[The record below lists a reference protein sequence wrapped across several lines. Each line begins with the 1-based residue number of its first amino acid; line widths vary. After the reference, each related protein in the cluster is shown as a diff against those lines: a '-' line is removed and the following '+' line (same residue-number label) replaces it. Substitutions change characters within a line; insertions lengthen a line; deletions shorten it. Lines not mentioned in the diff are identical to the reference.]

1 MKTIFSPLVL
11 FLAFGLMLNASQL
24 KAQQY
29 FDEKPAVP
37 LLGKWYKDGA
47 VLKGSAGSV
56 DPFIQSC
63 ITQVNADS
71 IRATLVHLQN
81 YGTRFLLADNR
92 KEIATWIMERFLSFG
107 YTNVKLDSFLNYLNW
122 SGIFIDTTWQYNVV
136 CTMEGAT
143 APAEEYIIGGHYDSF
158 CAPDPFTAAPGAND
172 NATAVAATFEIAR
185 IMKKMNYQPEATI
198 KFILFGAE
206 ELGLFGSRYD
216 AQVARETGRDI
227 RYMLN
232 MDMISNNP
240 DSLKQVKIYKYIYT
254 EWAADVMADV
264 FSRYTDLD
272 VFIPDVPAA
281 GGSDSFSYWLWGW
294 PTAYLEEMEFSP
306 NWHLLTDSVKNCNT
320 EYCAEITRGAF
331 ATLMEEQML
340 PYPQGLTG
348 VSSKEAVRITWKP
361 TANANVAGFNLYR
374 SEIPGSGYTKLND
387 TLLAGPEYSDNT
399 AAGGKDYYYIL
410 KTLNMDMEESIASN
424 EVNAARFE
432 FTDTLLVVATL
443 KGHKSTPDSVKNY
456 YSAMLDTIPFA
467 WHEMNLDN
475 PLTIGKVARYRN
487 ILWLINGLD
496 FDFPSDT
503 LGLKLLSFFEN
514 GGNMMFCGFTPSR
527 YLAHNSAYPT
537 QFDTNYFI
545 NRYFKV
551 DSVNR
556 KINSFMFRANP
567 VGSNY
572 DTLNVDSTKYMEPT
586 FPGELYNIEVFTP
599 AAGAGVIY
607 RFDSRYPPNS
617 SQGIM
622 NGKAV
627 GIEYLGEDFKTILI
641 SFPLY
646 YIDTLDA
653 RRLMET
659 VLKYKFTKPVG
670 IPESSKLS
678 DALALKVFPNPFRDL
693 TSLSFT
699 TSESSVVKVKVYN
712 MQGVRVAN
720 LLDKKLDAGTHTLR
734 LRAGMLP
741 PGIYNVVVMS
751 GGSVSTAKA
760 VLIR

>member
-1 MKTIFSPLVL
+1 MNTSP
-11 FLAFGLMLNASQL
+11 L
-24 KAQQY
+24 KAQQF

-37 LLGKWYKDGA
+37 LQGKWYQDGA
-47 VLKGSAGSV
+47 GQKGYTASV

-63 ITQVNADS
+63 IAQVKADS
-71 IRATLVHLQN
+71 IRATIVHLQN
-81 YGTRFLLADNR
+81 FGTRFLLADNR
-92 KEIATWIMERFLSFG
+92 KEIATWILERFLSFG
-107 YTNVKLDSFLNYLNW
+107 YTDVKLDSFLNYVNW
-122 SGIFIDTTWQYNVV
+122 NGTFIDTTWQYNVV
-136 CTMEGAT
+136 CTMEGSS
-143 APAEEYIIGGHYDSF
+143 APTEEYIVGGHYDSF
-158 CAPDPFTAAPGAND
+158 CAPDPFFAAPGAND

-240 DSLKQVKIYKYIYT
+240 DSLKQVKIYKYIYS

-294 PTAYLEEMEFSP
+294 PTAYLEEMAFSP
-306 NWHLLTDSVKNCNT
+306 NWHLLTDSIKNCNT

-331 ATLMEEQML
+331 ATLMEQQKF

-348 VSSKEAVRITWKP
+348 VSSKEPIKLTWKA

-374 SEIPGSGYTKLND
+374 SEVPGSGFTKINA
-387 TLLAGPEYSDNT
+387 TPLAGHEYSDNT
-399 AAGGKDYYYIL
+399 AAGGKDYYYVL
-410 KTLNMDMEESIASN
+410 KTVNKDMEESSASN
-424 EVNAARFE
+424 EVNAAQFA

-456 YSAMLDTIPFA
+456 YTAMLDTIPFV
-467 WHEMNLDN
+467 WHEMNHDN
-475 PLTIGKVARYRN
+475 PLTIGNVARYRN
-487 ILWLINGLD
+487 ILWLINGID

-503 LGLKLLSFFEN
+503 LGMKLLSFFEN

-537 QFDTNYFI
+537 KFDTSYFI

-567 VGSNY
+567 VGAGY

-599 AAGAGVIY
+599 AAGAEIIY
-607 RFDSRYPPNS
+607 RFDSHYPPNT

-622 NGKAV
+622 KGKAV
-627 GIEYLGEDFKTILI
+627 GIEYLGDDFKTIMI

-653 RRLMET
+653 RKLMKT
-659 VLKYKFTKPVG
+659 VLKYKFTFPVG
-670 IPESSKLS
+670 IPEGSKFS

-693 TSLSFT
+693 TNLNFT
-699 TSESSVVKVKVYN
+699 TLESSVVTVKVYN
-712 MQGVRVAN
+712 MQGVHVAN
-720 LLDKKLDAGTHTLR
+720 VLDKKLDAGTHTIR
-734 LRAGMLP
+734 LGAGMLP
-741 PGIYNVVVMS
+741 PGIYNVVVKS
-751 GGSVSTAKA
+751 GGSVSIAKA
-760 VLIR
+760 ILIR